1 MDTFDLS
8 RRLAAEALGTGI
20 LVATVVGSGIM
31 AETLTKDVALA
42 LLCNTLPTGAI
53 LVVLITV
60 LGPISGAH
68 FNPAVTLVFTG
79 KRELPPQEAVLY
91 VVAQIAGGIAGT
103 MAAHLMFAL
112 PVVDFSMKTRTGGAQ
127 WFAEFVAAFGLV
139 ATILAG
145 IRFQRTAV
153 PWLVGLYITAA
164 YWFTASTSFANPAVA
179 IARSLTN
186 TFAGIRPV
194 DLPGFIRGRAL
205 RRLRRHAV
213 DELAARKTRSK
224 GPGQNR
230 GDISISVTIYHNP
243 DCGIS
248 RNTLAMIRQS
258 GVEPTVIEYLKTP
271 PSRERLKELISA
283 MGISVRALIREKG
296 TPYKELGLD
305 DPRWTDEQLIEQML
319 AHPILINRPIVVTP
333 KGVKLCRPSEAVL
346 DLLPNPHIGRF
357 VKEDG
362 EVIDAV

>member
-79 KRELPPQEAVLY
+79 KRELPVQEAVLY
-91 VVAQIAGGIAGT
+91 VIAQIAGGIAGT
-103 MAAHLMFAL
+103 MAAHLMFGL
-112 PVVDFSMKTRTGGAQ
+112 HVLDISMKARTGGAQ
-127 WFAEFVAAFGLV
+127 WFAEAVAAFGLV
-139 ATILAG
+139 ATILGG
-145 IRFQRTAV
+145 IRFQRNAI

-186 TFAGIRPV
+186 TFAGIRPI
-194 DLPGFIRGRAL
+194 DLPGFIIAELLGAILASLLMNWLLGRPEVRGPVRIA
-205 RRLRRHAV
+205 
-213 DELAARKTRSK
+213 E
-224 GPGQNR
+224 
-230 GDISISVTIYHNP
+230 
-243 DCGIS
+243 
-248 RNTLAMIRQS
+248 
-258 GVEPTVIEYLKTP
+258 EPSP
-271 PSRERLKELISA
+271 
-283 MGISVRALIREKG
+283 
-296 TPYKELGLD
+296 
-305 DPRWTDEQLIEQML
+305 
-319 AHPILINRPIVVTP
+319 
-333 KGVKLCRPSEAVL
+333 
-346 DLLPNPHIGRF
+346 
-357 VKEDG
+357 
-362 EVIDAV
+362 